1 MSKGRFYPPGMT
13 HTKRMRRHFELAMA
27 CVIVQATTNAM
38 AAPNKVVDVKVT
50 GQTQSVPTKGDAADD
65 VAIWVDAS
73 DASQSRII
81 ATDKKA
87 GLVVYDLSGEITQ
100 TLPVGRINNVDLR
113 AGFMIDGKER
123 VLIAGSE
130 RDANAARLWLV
141 DEASGALVDAPG
153 QRVSVGVP
161 EPYGIC
167 IGRMGV
173 GKDAKTYLFTSDRT
187 RGVVQHELAFRD
199 GKIEA
204 TLVRRF
210 ETVGEIEGMVVDDE
224 MGVVYLSEEDACLWR
239 VPLDPGVTLGRA
251 KADAATPVVLAIDAA
266 AKGADRAKRDAMVVV
281 MRCGAGTS
289 LSPDVEGL
297 AISRVGTDGSIV
309 ASSQGDST
317 FAVFDRALTNE
328 YRGSFR
334 VVASSGIDSVEETD
348 GIDIASASIG
358 ASYPFGLLVVQDGKV
373 EGRAQNFKLIG
384 WDTVA
389 RAFEPCLPMGS
400 R

>member
-1 MSKGRFYPPGMT
+1 MSKGRFYPRCMT
-13 HTKRMRRHFELAMA
+13 HTKRMRRHFGLAMA
-27 CVIVQATTNAM
+27 CVLAHGASGAL
-38 AAPNKVVDVKVT
+38 AAPNKVVDVKAT

-65 VAIWVDAS
+65 VAIWVDPS

-100 TLPVGRINNVDLR
+100 TLLVGRINNVDLR

-123 VLIAGSE
+123 VLVAGSE

-141 DEASGALVDAPG
+141 DEGSGELVDAPG
-153 QRVSVGVP
+153 QRVSVGIP

-167 IGRMGV
+167 VGRMGA

-187 RGVVQHELAFRD
+187 RGVVQHELTFRD

-204 TLVRRF
+204 TLVRKY
-210 ETVGEIEGMVVDDE
+210 ETIGEIEGMVVDDE

-239 VPLDPGVTLGRA
+239 VPLDPGVALGRA
-251 KADAATPVVLAIDAA
+251 KADAATPVVLAIEGA
-266 AKGADRAKRDAMVVV
+266 AKAGERSSRDAMVVV
-281 MRCGAGTS
+281 MRCGAGTALTS
-289 LSPDVEGL
+289 DIEGL

-317 FAVFDRALTNE
+317 FAVFDRALTNT

-334 VVASSGIDSVEETD
+334 VVASSGIDGADETD
-348 GIDIASASIG
+348 GIEIASASLG
-358 ASYPFGLLVVQDGKV
+358 ASYPFGLLVVQDGTV

-384 WDTVA
+384 WDSVA
-389 RAFEPCLPMGS
+389 RAFEPRLPMGS